1 MFFKLVYSFLFLKLL
16 SFFSLDILNKLSSKK
31 PKLDI
36 DKAVNR
42 ELNQPGSLDY
52 KGKGMEKKSKTQL
65 KKDLGKRKHKGTKD
79 KKMSGKKGGPAGR
92 STVKK
97 GGKRTGNKN

>member
-1 MFFKLVYSFLFLKLL
+1 VISNGFLQLFFFLC
-16 SFFSLDILNKLSSKK
+16 SLDILNKLSSKK

-42 ELNQPGSLDY
+42 ELNTPGSLDY

-79 KKMSGKKGGPAGR
+79 KKMSGKKGDRSAGR